1 MTALD
6 NSDMPNDGNNTTT
19 NSSSHKKK
27 NSLLSDI
34 EAVRPKPRIDK
45 QIWGIYIALVL
56 ISIIELYSASS
67 REVVA
72 GNILGPLLRH
82 VALLGLGF
90 VIMIGLQR
98 VHYRKFY
105 RYTWAIVTVSII
117 ATVYTMFF
125 GDVINGARRSFSFF
139 GVSVQPSELLKFSAA
154 LFIARVL
161 CNYIVYYRPGMEEE
175 DKRFD
180 RRLVTWVAAMV
191 LFFGGLLIKQGLTNT
206 ILLMVIS
213 LSMMIIGGVKAKE
226 LWAVIGIYA
235 IIGSGVV
242 LYKVC
247 LEDKFKKNDKIEQVE
262 GATAAEEE
270 SYVEL
275 KAGEEHDRT
284 KMRLKRFTDF
294 LRSDKYLDSINSDN
308 QQEQYSYIAQANGGI
323 FGVFPGN
330 SRETARLP
338 LAFSDYIYAIVIED
352 TGLFGGMV
360 LLALYLWLLA
370 RAGRIAMTCKK
381 AFPALLVIG
390 MAVFIVYQ
398 ALFHMGIVTGC
409 LPVSGQ
415 PLPLISKGGSSVI
428 VTSIALGMMLSVSRF
443 AQRKGIKEEVHDN
456 INALSDSDMP
466 DNAVQ
471 I

>member
-1 MTALD
+1 MTDLD
-6 NSDMPNDGNNTTT
+6 NENAVNGSKKTSN
-19 NSSSHKKK
+19 KKK
-27 NSLLSDI
+27 DRLLSDI
-34 EAVRPKPRIDK
+34 EAVRPKVRIDK

-56 ISIIELYSASS
+56 FSIIELYSASS

-72 GNILGPLLRH
+72 GNILSPLLRH

-90 VIMIGLQR
+90 LIMIGLQR

-105 RYTWAIVTVSII
+105 RYTWAIVTLSIL
-117 ATVYTMFF
+117 ATFYTMFF

-139 GVSVQPSELLKFSAA
+139 GMSVQPSELLKFSAA

-161 CNYIVYYRPGMEEE
+161 CNYVVYYRPGHEDE
-175 DKRFD
+175 DKRYD
-180 RRLVTWVAAMV
+180 RRLVAWVAFMV

-206 ILLMVIS
+206 VLLMVIS
-213 LSMMIIGGVKAKE
+213 LSMMIIGGVKWKE
-226 LWAVIGIYA
+226 LGVVVGIYFL
-235 IIGSGVV
+235 IGGAVV
-242 LYKVC
+242 VYKVC
-247 LEDKFKKNDKIEQVE
+247 LEDKFKGSDKTEQLANAQTPADE
-262 GATAAEEE
+262 NN
-270 SYVEL
+270 YVEL

-284 KMRLKRFTDF
+284 KMRMKRFTDF
-294 LRSDKYLDSINSDN
+294 LRTDKYLDTINSDN

-323 FGVFPGN
+323 IGVFPGN

-338 LAFSDYIYAIVIED
+338 LAFSDYIFAIVIED
-352 TGLFGGMV
+352 TGLVGGML

-415 PLPLISKGGSSVI
+415 PLPLMSKGGSSVI

-466 DNAVQ
+466 DNAVH